1 MSASANYYRLKC
13 EGFVSLRDEFPSVP
27 ETWTPLSAADGD
39 EQHVNASGVSLAE
52 VPRCV
57 WIPTV
62 KTMSREEFSAY
73 VAMLESECY
82 EDAGDVWGTF
92 NKLKGQF
99 EQGEGDEEDTE
110 DNNNDEPSATEVEA
124 TSEGDADAETAVA
137 ATSAAVAVAEA
148 AVAKAETALE
158 QAREAVWAMQ
168 TARAGLTVALKRHI
182 DVEEDAA
189 AATEKH
195 MKVEAAPAF
204 AVAEADA

>member
-57 WIPTV
+57 WLPTT
-62 KTMSREEFSAY
+62 TMSREEFRAY
-73 VAMLESECY
+73 IAMLECESY
-82 EDAGDVWGTF
+82 GDAGDAWGTF

-99 EQGEGDEEDTE
+99 ERGEDDEEDTE

-124 TSEGDADAETAVA
+124 TSADDADAATEIAAVA
-137 ATSAAVAVAEA
+137 ATSAAVA
-148 AVAKAETALE
+148 KAETAVTV
-158 QAREAVWAMQ
+158 AKDAVRAMQ
-168 TARAGLTVALKRHI
+168 TARAGLTVALKRHRGE
-182 DVEEDAA
+182 DEGDAA
-189 AATEKH
+189 AEKH
-195 MKVEAAPAF
+195 MKVEAAPDSL
-204 AVAEADA
+204 VAEAEA

>member
-27 ETWTPLSAADGD
+27 ETWTPFSAADGD

-57 WIPTV
+57 WIPTA
-62 KTMSREEFSAY
+62 KTMSRAEFRAY
-73 VAMLESECY
+73 IAMLECESY
-82 EDAGDVWGTF
+82 GDAGDAWGTF

-99 EQGEGDEEDTE
+99 ERGEGDEEDTE

-148 AVAKAETALE
+148 AVAKAETAVTV
-158 QAREAVWAMQ
+158 AREAVRAMQ
-168 TARAGLTVALKRHI
+168 TARAGLTVALKRHRGE
-182 DVEEDAA
+182 DEGDAA
-189 AATEKH
+189 AEKH
-195 MKVEAAPAF
+195 MKVEAAPDSL
-204 AVAEADA
+204 VAEAEA

>member
-27 ETWTPLSAADGD
+27 ESWTPVSTADGD

-57 WIPTV
+57 WIPTA
-62 KTMSREEFSAY
+62 TTSSMSRAELRAY

-99 EQGEGDEEDTE
+99 ERGEDEEEESTE

-124 TSEGDADAETAVA
+124 ASEDDADA
-137 ATSAAVAVAEA
+137 ATSVAETEQAVAVASA
-148 AVAKAETALE
+148 AVERAEVAVE
-158 QAREAVWAMQ
+158 QAKDALVAMQ
-168 TARAGLTVALKRHI
+168 SARAGLTVVLKRHRGEG
-182 DVEEDAA
+182 DEDDD
-189 AATEKH
+189 ATKRAC
-195 MKVEAAPAF
+195 VC
-204 AVAEADA
+204 